1 MRVRSSLT
9 WISTAVA
16 GVLLPAACT
25 DDGSLN
31 DDAYGR
37 LVYDVFPDTARGAP
51 TDPSNPDDPYR
62 EFRLTGLARLGVDTV
77 EYADLGDV
85 YPEVLPEVY
94 VMTRGGRPIDG
105 QYPIVDTLP
114 DKAEYSPF
122 WRVVEVEVPSAYV
135 ANATKSK
142 GGIER
147 NGFRTRVTDRLMY
160 CPVVNPDAYWIT
172 PDPDFG
178 DLYWNVFYGT
188 GEPVPNPYFDSSA
201 PDAGSPEEAVP
212 PVLTDD
218 TATEADIRLR
228 PFWHKRL
235 LGFCLPGVLDA
246 HRAATYGIEA
256 VQDDPECDP
265 TAGACPTH
273 PELAGA
279 HVNMLFELYQPL
291 ETTGGEYVPW
301 GVPGLLAVGPGE
313 EGYSSATLI
322 AAVFTED
329 PTLVGTTDDIDLE
342 TIELLALKDLP
353 ITRIIPAPA
362 PEGGEGPADGE
373 PTE

>member
-1 MRVRSSLT
+1 MRVRPIVT
-9 WISTAVA
+9 WIATATA
-16 GVLLPAACT
+16 AALLPAACT
-25 DDGSLN
+25 DDESL
-31 DDAYGR
+31 DDDLYGR
-37 LVYDVFPDTARGAP
+37 VVYDVFPDTARGAP

-94 VMTRGGRPIDG
+94 VMTRGGRPVEG

-114 DKAEYSPF
+114 DKAEYSPY

-135 ANATKSK
+135 PNATKSK

-147 NGFRTRVTDRLMY
+147 NGFRTRVTDRLIY

-172 PDPDFG
+172 QDPDFG

-188 GEPVPNPYFDSSA
+188 GEPVPNPYFDPGA
-201 PDAGSPEEAVP
+201 PDAGSPDEAVP
-212 PVLTDD
+212 PVLTD
-218 TATEADIRLR
+218 TAATEADIRLT

-246 HRAATYGIEA
+246 HREATYTVEA
-256 VQDDPECDP
+256 VQDDPACDP
-265 TAGACPTH
+265 SAGACPTH

-291 ETTGGEYVPW
+291 ETTGGEYIPW
-301 GVPGLLAVGPGE
+301 GEPGLLAAGPGD

-322 AAVFTED
+322 AAVFTAD
-329 PTLVGTTDDIDLE
+329 PALIGTTDDIDLE
-342 TIELLALKDLP
+342 AVELLALRDLP
-353 ITRIIPAPA
+353 ITRVIPAPA
-362 PEGGEGPADGE
+362 TEGGEDATDGE